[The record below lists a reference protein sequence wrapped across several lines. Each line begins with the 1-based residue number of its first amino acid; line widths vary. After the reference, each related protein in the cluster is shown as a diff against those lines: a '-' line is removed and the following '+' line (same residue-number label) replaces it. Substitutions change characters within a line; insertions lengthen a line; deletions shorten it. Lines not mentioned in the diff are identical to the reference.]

1 MQAGSNLEPIL
12 IFSLDQV
19 QPWPPLLLW
28 NLTTPLSTSPSH
40 LHHWTLVTMTRTSP
54 CPCSPCITMPPPLSG
69 HLSPAPPCP
78 LASSHSPESARHE
91 PRRLRAP
98 HWPERVTPRRAQTRT
113 RTPER
118 ARRTPRARPDT
129 TSPLSL
135 ASPRTLSLRHQL
147 RNVTSN
153 AIDMPTW
160 PREPCT
166 RRHGRRHPPR
176 ARGREDD
183 DERHRPSFSP
193 QSRPASPPGRRLLAR
208 VITRSPPP
216 L

>member
-1 MQAGSNLEPIL
+1 MKQNEDHTYFVILQTNSNLTTTTTSRLQLLYVYNPPKFIQKFENIFLAAISSNTLQAGSNLEPIL

-91 PRRLRAP
+91 PRRIRAP
-98 HWPERVTPRRAQTRT
+98 H
-113 RTPER
+113 
-118 ARRTPRARPDT
+118 
-129 TSPLSL
+129 
-135 ASPRTLSLRHQL
+135 
-147 RNVTSN
+147 
-153 AIDMPTW
+153 
-160 PREPCT
+160 
-166 RRHGRRHPPR
+166 
-176 ARGREDD
+176 
-183 DERHRPSFSP
+183 
-193 QSRPASPPGRRLLAR
+193 
-208 VITRSPPP
+208 
-216 L
+216 